1 MRTHAGH
8 LTYCTNIHAGES
20 WADHFASLQAHFP
33 AIKARIAPDRP
44 MGIGLRLSN
53 QASLDLVREDELA
66 LFKRWLTENDAYVF
80 TMNGFPYGGFHH
92 TRVKDQVHAPDWTTG
107 DRVAYTLRLFQILEA
122 LMPEGE
128 RGGGAGVGDGLEGE
142 DGAEVGDGAGAGDGA
157 FPPDAGISTSPLSYR
172 HWFTSPGQLQEARA
186 RATLNIL
193 SVAEQLIRIHRSSGK
208 LLHLDIEPEPDG
220 LLETGAEFI
229 EWFEAD
235 LLPAGRV
242 LLASTFSCTG
252 AEAESLLKEHIRLC
266 YDVCHFAIG
275 YESHREVMREL
286 AGKEIK
292 IGKIQISAALKAMI
306 PGAGPGGA
314 GDDPGAATD
323 DRRAAI
329 RQAFAAFNE
338 PVYLHQVVAKQVD
351 GSLLRYP
358 DLPEALA
365 DFDRPTVREWRAHFH
380 VPIFLSDFGSLQSTR
395 EDISEVL
402 ALQQERPVTQHLEVE
417 TYTWEVLPEEMRLPL
432 EESIIRELQWVKD
445 ELTTT
450 NE

>member
-8 LTYCTNIHAGES
+8 LTYCTNIHAGER

-66 LFKRWLTENDAYVF
+66 LFKQWLTENQAYVF

-107 DRVAYTLRLFQILEA
+107 DRVEYTLRLFRILEA
-122 LMPEGE
+122 LMPEG
-128 RGGGAGVGDGLEGE
+128 GGFGAG
-142 DGAEVGDGAGAGDGA
+142 DGAEAGDGVENGGLRGSGRVEGA

-186 RATLNIL
+186 IATRHIL
-193 SVAEQLIRIHRSSGK
+193 SVAEQLIRTHQSSGK

-229 EWFEAD
+229 EWFEED
-235 LLPAGRV
+235 LLPAGRA

-252 AEAESLLKEHIRLC
+252 AEAESLLKEHVRLC

-275 YESHREVMREL
+275 YEPHREVMREL
-286 AGKEIK
+286 AEKGIK

-306 PGAGPGGA
+306 PGPGPGGA
-314 GDDPGAATD
+314 GGDPGAAAD
-323 DRRAAI
+323 ARRAAI
-329 RQAFAAFNE
+329 RQGFAACNE
-338 PVYLHQVVAKQVD
+338 PVYLHQVVAKQAD

-358 DLPEALA
+358 DFPEALA
-365 DFDRPTVREWRAHFH
+365 DFDRPAVREWRAHFH

-395 EDISEVL
+395 QDISEVL

-417 TYTWEVLPEEMRLPL
+417 TYTWEVLPAEMRLPL

-445 ELTTT
+445 ELTST